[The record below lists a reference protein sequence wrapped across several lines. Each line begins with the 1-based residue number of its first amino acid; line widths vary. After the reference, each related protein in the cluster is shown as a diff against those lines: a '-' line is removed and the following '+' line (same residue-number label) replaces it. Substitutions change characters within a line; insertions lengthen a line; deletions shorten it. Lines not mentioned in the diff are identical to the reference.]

1 MLFRSQTSYV
11 SPSDDIMSPCT
22 KKLSDLKGKRFKK
35 YDLFTGYGL
44 YVPLMRYI
52 VPESPRRCSPSWA
65 RRTLSSHR
73 LLSPLLPRMPTSRW
87 YEQTVKRNFNDT
99 LLPLLDSSLM
109 ILLHSYFSIIRLGLL
124 SVFFFSFVDFLCV
137 GSLDCVWGTVNQWY
151 WDG

>member
-1 MLFRSQTSYV
+1 MFFPLVHKKPLLMLFRSQTSYV

-44 YVPLMRYI
+44 YDPLMRYT

-73 LLSPLLPRMPTSRW
+73 LLSPLLPRMPTSRC
-87 YEQTVKRNFNDT
+87 YEQTVKRDFNDT

-109 ILLHSYFSIIRLGLL
+109 IQFFILHFYFSIVRLGLFSGFL
-124 SVFFFSFVDFLCV
+124 LLISFV
-137 GSLDCVWGTVNQWY
+137 
-151 WDG
+151 